1 MPWLPF
7 FHRMVVRALRL
18 SVRGLRLFSGGLVL
32 AGLVACSTATKDPT
46 VNWSA
51 DRLYAE
57 AKDEMASGN
66 WATAIGHLQKLESR
80 YPFGRF
86 AQQAQ
91 IDTAYAYWKDNEL
104 GLALATLD
112 RFQRLYPNHE
122 NLDYVLYLRGLI
134 NFNDRPSLFTQVTG
148 EDLAERDPKAARE
161 AFDTFKELVQRF
173 PESRYAPDAEA
184 RLQFLLN
191 TLAQN
196 DTHVARFYIRRGA
209 YMAAVNRAQQVVR
222 SYQTAPAVEE
232 ALAQMVHSYEKLG
245 LDTYAA
251 DARRVLAKNFP
262 QSHYLARGYNPELR
276 FGLPAQFVP
285 KAASTFSL
293 RRVFG
298 QVLSNF

>member
-1 MPWLPF
+1 
-7 FHRMVVRALRL
+7 
-18 SVRGLRLFSGGLVL
+18 
-32 AGLVACSTATKDPT
+32 
-46 VNWSA
+46 
-51 DRLYAE
+51 
-57 AKDEMASGN
+57 MASGN

-80 YPFGRF
+80 YPFGRY

-222 SYQTAPAVEE
+222 SYQSAPAVEE
-232 ALAQMVHSYEKLG
+232 ALAQMVHAYEKLG
-245 LDTYAA
+245 LEAYAA
-251 DARRVLAKNFP
+251 DTRRVLAQNFP
-262 QSHYLARGYNPELR
+262 QSHYLERGYNPELR
-276 FGLPAQFVP
+276 FGLPSQLIP
-285 KAASTFSL
+285 KAASGFSV
-293 RRVFG
+293 RRVFDR
-298 QVLSNF
+298 VLSNF